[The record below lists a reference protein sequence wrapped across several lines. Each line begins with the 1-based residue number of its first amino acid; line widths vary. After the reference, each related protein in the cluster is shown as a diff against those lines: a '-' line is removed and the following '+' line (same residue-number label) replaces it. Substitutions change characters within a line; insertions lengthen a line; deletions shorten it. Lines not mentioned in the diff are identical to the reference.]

1 MTGHSLHHPPA
12 GMTVMALAKMRVMM
26 SRLSESEGKGK
37 GTASSCTM
45 DLGHL
50 EHRITGN
57 TLLLL

>member
-1 MTGHSLHHPPA
+1 MTCQSLHHPPA
-12 GMTVMALAKMRVMM
+12 GMTVMAKRRVMM

-37 GTASSCTM
+37 GTASSCNM